1 MTEIV
6 KNVQKR
12 QYVADDGSV
21 FNDPDSCRIHE
32 KEARRNEVVALVKKI
47 PYFRHTPEFV
57 DSDYTWE
64 WYRVSSDDD
73 LNIVKEYCWVNED
86 SFSHDFKPGSYPA
99 WVAVSKC
106 DFYGDCQVEGT
117 MKDIVEKLHEYEN
130 DLIQLIESK
139 EEEI

>member
-6 KNVQKR
+6 KTVQKK

-21 FNDPDSCRIHE
+21 FNDADSCRLHE
-32 KEARRNEVVALVKKI
+32 EEIRRNKIIGLVNKI

-64 WYRVSSDDD
+64 WYRISSDDD
-73 LNIVKEYCWVNED
+73 LNIVKEYCEVDED
-86 SFSHDFKPGSYPA
+86 SFSHDFKPDTYPV

-106 DFYGDCQVEGT
+106 DFDGACQVEGT

-139 EEEI
+139 EKEI

>member
-1 MTEIV
+1 MTEII
-6 KNVQKR
+6 KTVQKK

-21 FNDPDSCRIHE
+21 FNDPDSCLIHE
-32 KEARRNEVVALVKKI
+32 KETRLNEVVALVKKI

-64 WYRVSSDDD
+64 WYRISSDDA
-73 LNIVKEYCWVNED
+73 LNIVKEYCEVNED
-86 SFSHDFKPGSYPA
+86 SFSRDFKPGSYPA

-106 DFYGDCQVEGT
+106 DFDGACQVEGA